1 MVVFFPAK
9 LTIFIKNLLKYS
21 YKLIKWLLYP
31 VFWTYQKKMDYVKFA
46 LKKTEN
52 RTLNVEERWFIEQ
65 IPIIHAATGLII
77 GFLVSIFTVSN
88 LYNWIIT
95 KVEDTWTF
103 TVDLFQDFWNT
114 MQELWITISDWFVQN
129 ALWVYLNIEEF
140 FAMLKETFII
150 AFTINPYTT
159 LGGLLM
165 IGIGLNVLYII
176 IQERLWWTF
185 LRWMRYI
192 FRTPDFV
199 RVGIQQKY
207 RKYNHKV
214 MIFLINDERLRVR
227 NVKFFRRVVLYTFAM
242 SIYSLAASITIALE
256 PGFLETLS
264 HTFVQIIYVT
274 SIIFIGEVVSGSV
287 FLPIAVR
294 ILDFFGG
301 KVYDAKHNAVYEIEK

>member
-9 LTIFIKNLLKYS
+9 LTIFLKNMIKYG
-21 YKLIKWLLYP
+21 YKLIKWLLFP
-31 VFWTYQKKMDYVKFA
+31 IFWTYQRKMSYIRFAFKKS
-46 LKKTEN
+46 EN
-52 RTLNVEERWFIEQ
+52 RTLNVQERWFIEQ

-88 LYNWIIT
+88 LYNWIKTTI
-95 KVEDTWTF
+95 EDTWTF
-103 TVDLFQDFWNT
+103 TVNLFQDFWST
-114 MQELWITISDWFVQN
+114 MQELWITVTDWIVDN
-129 ALWVYLNIEEF
+129 ILWVYLNIEEF

-150 AFTINPYTT
+150 AFSINPYTT

-176 IQERLWWTF
+176 IQERLYFTF

-207 RKYNHKV
+207 RSYNHKI
-214 MIFLINDERLRVR
+214 MIFLINFERLKKR
-227 NVKFFRRVVLYTFAM
+227 NVKFFRRAVLYTFAM

-256 PGFLETLS
+256 PGFLETLNY
-264 HTFVQIIYVT
+264 TFVQIIYVT
-274 SIIFIGEVVSGSV
+274 SIVFIGEVVSGSV
-287 FLPIAVR
+287 FFPIAVR
-294 ILDFFGG
+294 LLDFFGG
-301 KVYDAKHNAVYEIEK
+301 KTYMAKENAEFDLEN

>member
-9 LTIFIKNLLKYS
+9 LTIFLKNIVKYG
-21 YKLIKWLLYP
+21 YKLIKWLLFP
-31 VFWTYQKKMDYVKFA
+31 IFWTYQRKMSYIRFAFKKS
-46 LKKTEN
+46 EN
-52 RTLNVEERWFIEQ
+52 RTLNVQERWFIEQ

-88 LYNWIIT
+88 LYNWIKTTI
-95 KVEDTWTF
+95 EDTWTF
-103 TVDLFQDFWNT
+103 TVNLFQDFWST
-114 MQELWITISDWFVQN
+114 MQELWITVTDWIVDN
-129 ALWVYLNIEEF
+129 ILWVYLNIEEF

-150 AFTINPYTT
+150 AFSINPYTT

-176 IQERLWWTF
+176 IQERLYFTF

-207 RKYNHKV
+207 RSYNHKI
-214 MIFLINDERLRVR
+214 MIFLINFERLKKR
-227 NVKFFRRVVLYTFAM
+227 NVKFFRRAVLYTFAM

-256 PGFLETLS
+256 PGFLETLNY
-264 HTFVQIIYVT
+264 TFVQIIYVT
-274 SIIFIGEVVSGSV
+274 SIVFIGEVVSGSV
-287 FLPIAVR
+287 FFPIAVR
-294 ILDFFGG
+294 LLDFFGG
-301 KVYDAKHNAVYEIEK
+301 ETYMAKENAEFDLEN

>member
-9 LTIFIKNLLKYS
+9 LTIFLKNIVKYG
-21 YKLIKWLLYP
+21 YKLIKWLLFP
-31 VFWTYQKKMDYVKFA
+31 IFWTYQRKMSYIRFAFKKS
-46 LKKTEN
+46 EN
-52 RTLNVEERWFIEQ
+52 RTLNVQERWFIEQ

-88 LYNWIIT
+88 LYNWIKTTI
-95 KVEDTWTF
+95 EDTWTF
-103 TVDLFQDFWNT
+103 TVNLFQDFWST
-114 MQELWITISDWFVQN
+114 MQELWITVTDWIVDN
-129 ALWVYLNIEEF
+129 ILWVYLNIEEF

-150 AFTINPYTT
+150 AFSINPYTT

-176 IQERLWWTF
+176 IQERLYFTF

-207 RKYNHKV
+207 RSYNHKI
-214 MIFLINDERLRVR
+214 MIFLINFERLKKR
-227 NVKFFRRVVLYTFAM
+227 NVKFFRRAVLYTFAM

-256 PGFLETLS
+256 PGFLETLNY
-264 HTFVQIIYVT
+264 TFVQIIYVT
-274 SIIFIGEVVSGSV
+274 SIVFIGEVVSGSV
-287 FLPIAVR
+287 FFPIAVR
-294 ILDFFGG
+294 LLDFFGG
-301 KVYDAKHNAVYEIEK
+301 KTYMAKENAEFDLEN

>member
-1 MVVFFPAK
+1 
-9 LTIFIKNLLKYS
+9 
-21 YKLIKWLLYP
+21 
-31 VFWTYQKKMDYVKFA
+31 MDYVKFA

-207 RKYNHKV
+207 RSWNHKV
-214 MIFLINDERLRVR
+214 MIFLINDDRLRAR

-301 KVYDAKHNAVYEIEK
+301 KVYDAEHNAVYEIEK

>member
-1 MVVFFPAK
+1 
-9 LTIFIKNLLKYS
+9 
-21 YKLIKWLLYP
+21 
-31 VFWTYQKKMDYVKFA
+31 MDYVKFA

-159 LGGLLM
+159 LGGLLF

-207 RKYNHKV
+207 RSWNHKV
-214 MIFLINDERLRVR
+214 MIFLINDDRLRAR

-301 KVYDAKHNAVYEIEK
+301 KVYDAEHNAVYEIEK